1 MRKVVSSPES
11 LRNMEYKDLKDICT
25 TIRENII
32 EYTAEHGGYLASNL
46 SNVEIAVA
54 LNRVFDK
61 NSCIQY
67 AGNDLNYADLLL
79 HGCTDLSNEDSGRRD
94 ILAES
99 LGRASANALE
109 RNGKAAVAVI
119 GSSDLLSS
127 EGLEALQ
134 MIHTSKNKVVIVF
147 NDTRNGKNVKVL
159 DKVISRLRNTKSYNA
174 LKENVK
180 DAIRPVKYGD
190 QIIESIHDLKGK
202 VRKTIVDE
210 GVFAQYDIDYIGP
223 VNGHDLKDLER
234 ALQLAKEKDCS
245 VVVHCVT
252 ISGRGYEFAE
262 KDLNRSFEKIGK
274 FNRQN
279 GQPVHLEDGNY
290 CYASRILSGIIG
302 KKMAEDKKMC
312 FVMPDEQ
319 ERYGASELIAAYPER
334 CFTTQTDISS
344 TVSFATGLLENGY
357 GVYLPIKAV
366 ELSEAYPS
374 LNRMK
379 EAYESPAIISLVK
392 DTDVDY
398 DLLNVLRNM
407 QICEPKDSE
416 GIQKTVNTA
425 LHSSSVNMV
434 IIPDECLDKTE
445 LTDKENTEREG
456 WQKENRSV
464 INEVALLTCGTGTK
478 MISKIIESN
487 SLPYDLYEMLYLN
500 PVDEECL
507 KEIFEKHRLVF
518 VHGNQFRNRILE
530 YRQKHRI
537 TTETVFIENEDIS
550 KLFKGIK
557 EVIDA

>member
-61 NSCIQY
+61 NSCILY

-147 NDTRNGKNVKVL
+147 NDRRKGKNVKVL

-223 VNGHDLKDLER
+223 VNGHDLKDLKR
-234 ALQLAKEKDCS
+234 AFELAKEKENS
-245 VVVHCVT
+245 VVVHCITVA
-252 ISGRGYEFAE
+252 GKGYEFAE
-262 KDLNRSFEKIGK
+262 RDLNHRFDRIGK
-274 FNRQN
+274 FNRQT
-279 GQPVHLEDGNY
+279 GQELHCEDENY
-290 CYASRILSGIIG
+290 CFASRILARLIAEQMKKEEKLCCVIPDDQNSYGI
-302 KKMAEDKKMC
+302 
-312 FVMPDEQ
+312 
-319 ERYGASELIAAYPER
+319 SELFADYPKR
-334 CFTTQTDISS
+334 CFTTQTDIAS
-344 TVSFATGLLENGY
+344 TVSFATGLLEKGY
-357 GVYLPIKAV
+357 GVYLPLKA
-366 ELSEAYPS
+366 SEFIDAYPS
-374 LNRMK
+374 LCRIREK
-379 EAYESPAIISLVK
+379 YEKPAIISLIK
-392 DTDVDY
+392 DTAADY
-398 DLLNVLRNM
+398 DLLNVLNRIH
-407 QICEPKDSE
+407 ICEPKDAE
-416 GIQKTVNTA
+416 GIQNTLKTA
-425 LHSSSVNMV
+425 LHSAYSTMI
-434 IIPDECLDKTE
+434 IIPDECMDSRIS
-445 LTDKENTEREG
+445 DCSSSTEREE
-456 WQKENRSV
+456 WQKENRND
-464 INEVALLTCGTGTK
+464 INEVALLTYGPKTK
-478 MISKIIESN
+478 MIQRIVVNN
-487 SLPYDLYEMLYLN
+487 SLPYDVYEMLYLN

-507 KEIFEKHRLVF
+507 KEIFDKHRLVF
-518 VHGNQFRNRILE
+518 VYGKQFRNSILD
-530 YRQKHRI
+530 YKQKHAKN
-537 TTETVFIENEDIS
+537 TETVFIENEDIS
-550 KLFKGIK
+550 ELFKGMK
-557 EVIDA
+557 EEIDA